1 MIDNEE
7 IKRRAANLENRYKTL
22 RKSINSDPAKS
33 ASTMLH
39 FYRRNLDELRFER
52 HFLCEIGALEQ
63 YLSDYF
69 ADAFEKDMAQTLHD
83 RMQQRIK
90 WQAGLINE
98 TIETRKNKGS
108 YKGEFTTAVILANA
122 YNDIFH
128 NHAAVELK
136 FVEEYPLVDFG
147 CGVCVFAEGVA
158 DE

>member
-1 MIDNEE
+1 MDIEE

-39 FYRRNLDELRFER
+39 FYRRNLDELCFER
-52 HFLCEIGALEQ
+52 HFLREIGALEQ

-69 ADAFEKDMAQTLHD
+69 ADAFEKDIAQTLHD

-98 TIETRKNKGS
+98 TIDTMKNKGT

-122 YNDIFH
+122 YNDIFL
-128 NHAAVELK
+128 NQYREFDVK
-136 FVEEYPLVDFG
+136 
-147 CGVCVFAEGVA
+147 EG
-158 DE
+158 ESK

>member
-1 MIDNEE
+1 MNIEE
-7 IKRRAANLENRYKTL
+7 IKRRAANLENRYKAL

-39 FYRRNLDELRFER
+39 IYRRNLDELRFER

-69 ADAFEKDMAQTLHD
+69 ADAFEKDLAQTLHD

-98 TIETRKNKGS
+98 TIETRKNKGT

-122 YNDIFH
+122 YNDIFEH
-128 NHAAVELK
+128 E
-136 FVEEYPLVDFG
+136 FRDFKVQQG
-147 CGVCVFAEGVA
+147 ENQ
-158 DE
+158 

>member
-1 MIDNEE
+1 MNLEE
-7 IKRRAANLENRYKTL
+7 TKRRATNLENRYKAL
-22 RKSINSDPAKS
+22 RKDIKNDPAKS

-39 FYRRNLDELRFER
+39 YYRRRLDELRFER

-69 ADAFEKDMAQTLHD
+69 ADAFEKDLAQTLHD

-98 TIETRKNKGS
+98 TIETRKNKGT

-122 YNDIFH
+122 YNDIFE
-128 NHAAVELK
+128 NQYK
-136 FVEEYPLVDFG
+136 DFD
-147 CGVCVFAEGVA
+147 VKEG
-158 DE
+158 ESK

>member
-1 MIDNEE
+1 MDIEE

-63 YLSDYF
+63 YLSDYL
-69 ADAFEKDMAQTLHD
+69 ADAFEKDLVQTLHD

-90 WQAGLINE
+90 WQAGLIDE
-98 TIETRKNKGS
+98 TIESRKNKGT
-108 YKGEFTTAVILANA
+108 YKGKFSTAVILANA
-122 YNDIFH
+122 YNDIFL
-128 NHAAVELK
+128 NQYREFDVK
-136 FVEEYPLVDFG
+136 
-147 CGVCVFAEGVA
+147 EG
-158 DE
+158 ESK

>member
-1 MIDNEE
+1 MNNEE

-22 RKSINSDPAKS
+22 RKSIKSDPAKS

-39 FYRRNLDELRFER
+39 IYRRNLDELRFER

-69 ADAFEKDMAQTLHD
+69 ADAFEKDLVQTLHD

-98 TIETRKNKGS
+98 TIETRKNKGT

-122 YNDIFH
+122 YNDIFE
-128 NHAAVELK
+128 NQYK
-136 FVEEYPLVDFG
+136 DFD
-147 CGVCVFAEGVA
+147 VKEG
-158 DE
+158 ESK